1 MAKVLVIGSG
11 GREHALC
18 YKFAQSPYVEQVYVA
33 NGNGGMD
40 DVATLVDIDILD
52 FEGLIAFAK
61 ENKIDLTFVGPEIP
75 LCAGIS
81 DAFQKAGL
89 SIFGPT
95 QAASQLEGS
104 KCFAKDMMHKYN
116 IPTAKYA
123 SFDDYEK
130 ASVYL
135 SNQKCPIVLKADG
148 LAAGKGVIIATTM
161 EEAQKSLKD
170 MMCND
175 LFKEAG
181 TSLVIEE
188 YLEGEEFSLFAFV
201 NGKDVYPM
209 QIAQDHKRAFDHDQG
224 LNTGGM
230 GAYTPVAHLPQSAVD
245 EAMEKVMKP
254 IAEAMVLEGM
264 PYQGVLY
271 GGFMLTDE
279 GVKTIEF
286 NCRFGDPESEVV
298 LQAMTSDLYQT
309 IMDVMDHKEPV
320 ITFSKEAFLGVV
332 LAAEGYPQSY
342 QKNIDLS
349 DLKLTSPACFHMGTK
364 KTDKGLVSS
373 GGRVLFIS
381 QSAPTLKEAK
391 QKTYALIDEIKR
403 EGLFYRSDIGDREL
417 SKETD

>member
-18 YKFAQSPYVEQVYVA
+18 YKFAQSPLVEQVFVA
-33 NGNGGMD
+33 NGNGGME
-40 DVATLVDIDILD
+40 DVATVVDINILD
-52 FEGLIAFAK
+52 FDALIDFAK
-61 ENKIDLTFVGPEIP
+61 KEKIDLTFVGPEIP

-81 DAFQKAGL
+81 DAFQKEGL
-89 SIFGPT
+89 TIFGPSK
-95 QAASQLEGS
+95 AASQLEGS
-104 KCFAKDMMHKYN
+104 KCFAKDIMHKYD

-130 ASVYL
+130 AKEYL
-135 SNQKCPIVLKADG
+135 AAQKCPIVLKADG
-148 LAAGKGVIIATTM
+148 LAAGKGVIIAQTM
-161 EEAQKSLKD
+161 DEAQQSLKE

-175 LFKEAG
+175 LFKDAG

-201 NGKDVYPM
+201 NGTDVYPM

-254 IAEAMVLEGM
+254 IAKAMVEEKM
-264 PYQGVLY
+264 PYQGILY
-271 GGFMLTDE
+271 GGFMLTND

-309 IMDVMDHKEPV
+309 ILDVLNHQTPE
-320 ITFSKEAFLGVV
+320 ITFSKDAFIGVV
-332 LAAEGYPQSY
+332 MASEGYPQSY
-342 QKNIDLS
+342 KKNIDLS
-349 DLKLTSPACFHMGTK
+349 DLNIPSPACFHMGTK
-364 KTDKGLVSS
+364 KTENGLVSS

-391 QKTYALIDEIKR
+391 EKTYQLIDTIKR

>member
-1 MAKVLVIGSG
+1 
-11 GREHALC
+11 
-18 YKFAQSPYVEQVYVA
+18 
-33 NGNGGMD
+33 
-40 DVATLVDIDILD
+40 
-52 FEGLIAFAK
+52 
-61 ENKIDLTFVGPEIP
+61 
-75 LCAGIS
+75 
-81 DAFQKAGL
+81 
-89 SIFGPT
+89 
-95 QAASQLEGS
+95 
-104 KCFAKDMMHKYN
+104 MHKYN

-130 ASVYL
+130 AKAYL
-135 SNQKCPIVLKADG
+135 SAQKCPIVLKADG
-148 LAAGKGVIIATTM
+148 LAAGKGVIIASTM
-161 EEAQKSLKD
+161 EEAQNSLKD

-175 LFKEAG
+175 LFKDAG

-188 YLEGEEFSLFAFV
+188 YIEGEEFSLFAFV

-230 GAYTPVAHLPQSAVD
+230 GAYTPVAHIPQSAVD

-271 GGFMLTDE
+271 GGFMLTDD

-309 IMDVMDHKEPV
+309 IVDVMAHKKPI
-320 ITFSKEAFLGVV
+320 ITFSKDAFLGVV

-349 DLKLTSPACFHMGTK
+349 DLTLTSPTCFHMGTK

-391 QKTYALIDEIKR
+391 QKTYALIEKIQR

-417 SKETD
+417 SKETA